1 MLDLLAF
8 LEALISCVVAE
19 AALCAAVY
27 NTHTN
32 HVIKTADEFQT
43 SNSRKTQHTQIILS
57 KQLMNSNS
65 KQVIQQRQGILQ
77 ITTETKVTN
86 RNNCLFKI
94 KRGRGEN
101 FEK

>member
-27 NTHTN
+27 NAHTS

-43 SNSRKTQHTQIILS
+43 SNSRKTGHSTDDYYRIKS
-57 KQLMNSNS
+57 NKQ
-65 KQVIQQRQGILQ
+65 K
-77 ITTETKVTN
+77 
-86 RNNCLFKI
+86 
-94 KRGRGEN
+94 
-101 FEK
+101 